1 MSNKQFFASTGLTHA
16 VAVDHHQFIGCLR
29 SLKYREL
36 IDVTWEVSPTI
47 VMQATS
53 GCQDLC
59 QGENPCG
66 EGRCVNLYT
75 SVHCDCSLLD
85 REGDKCQYSSK
96 LINRY
101 QLCYLYPKST
111 ISAIFL
117 DFFGDFDLSD
127 LVDHIYKNCFKKLG
141 KCRSIFGTYEFPPS
155 FIRWRDT
162 CATIWYQYYYSVSSL
177 HCLKL
182 REPIPFYLC

>member
-1 MSNKQFFASTGLTHA
+1 MGLFLSSTGLTHA

-47 VMQATS
+47 VMQATP

-96 LINRY
+96 FMNRY
-101 QLCYLYPKST
+101 HFSG
-111 ISAIFL
+111 
-117 DFFGDFDLSD
+117 FFGDFDLSD
-127 LVDHIYKNCFKKLG
+127 LVDHIYKYCFKKFG
-141 KCRSIFGTYEFPPS
+141 KCRYWELTYSHPLSLGGEILVLQFGISTIFLSLPFIAKSFYFTFKGIDTFLPLLVMESI
-155 FIRWRDT
+155 
-162 CATIWYQYYYSVSSL
+162 
-177 HCLKL
+177 
-182 REPIPFYLC
+182 

>member
-1 MSNKQFFASTGLTHA
+1 MSDKQFFASTGLTHA

-47 VMQATS
+47 VMQATP

-75 SVHCDCSLLD
+75 SVHCDCYLLD

-96 LINRY
+96 FMKRY
-101 QLCYLYPKST
+101 QLCYIPKVNN
-111 ISAIFL
+111 ICHFPG
-117 DFFGDFDLSD
+117 FFFSDFDLSD
-127 LVDHIYKNCFKKLG
+127 LVDHIL
-141 KCRSIFGTYEFPPS
+141 
-155 FIRWRDT
+155 
-162 CATIWYQYYYSVSSL
+162 V
-177 HCLKL
+177 
-182 REPIPFYLC
+182 